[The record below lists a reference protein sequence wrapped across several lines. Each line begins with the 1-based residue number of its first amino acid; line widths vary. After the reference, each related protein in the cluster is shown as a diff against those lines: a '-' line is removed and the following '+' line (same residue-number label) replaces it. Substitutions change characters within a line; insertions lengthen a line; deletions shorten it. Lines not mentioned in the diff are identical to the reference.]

1 MAVEA
6 LLGDPR
12 AELDWNDF
20 AGRLL
25 TRVRTPWLT
34 RQGVAEI
41 FAQLQVRASGSLPG
55 QMQPVVRVPDLVQAL
70 LGSEDFAL
78 EAARRVLRVVARE
91 AGHREQ
97 DVGKL
102 CLAADTR
109 RVGSLNLK
117 QLSSVLLALC
127 PGMLAEA
134 DVGLI
139 FWRFSGSGGFSYEQ
153 LQAALKEEQ
162 NAAAEHLLLRG
173 MPELISKA
181 AEFQAAAKVHD
192 AARSGSL
199 SATQLSA
206 ALSQLNLF
214 AQGDRA
220 ELENFVA
227 LLAPACKRSAANFDY
242 ATLVPGGVWKG
253 PSVEEA
259 VRRVCGDPEEPPPP
273 NKPAKR
279 HLLAILYYKTAEASK
294 KLGLSRQRAFEG
306 LDRGNK
312 GFLTAE
318 DLRAAVLQ
326 VVGGDETLTL
336 KELGLPPAT
345 RLNFPDFEKRLNF
358 DFTVLGKHIDQVFGD
373 QAVIPESDFV
383 SRLYQ
388 LAGIDRA
395 TSQTWIQLMYP
406 EGLPEEGLSRGA
418 CDIFLATTPSA
429 ASVVAEGAQIVRPG
443 PDLRAELLKDAEVA
457 GTAGRLPSWVASSRA
472 RSLLKSRMSEKDAE
486 QMLQL
491 ISKAS
496 AKYPPPTPE
505 DVIAGVTPGKADA
518 DPPLRSET
526 LLVCTERAKAVEHVL
541 EVSIK
546 SVEGFSKA
554 SEVFLRYFCHG
565 TACVAD
571 VPVAEGVDF
580 QATHVFGLTA
590 VDGLEQLFEHREHA
604 VTIQAWIAVAKHELR
619 RPLSVAV
626 LPAAELRDF
635 LRAAFPP
642 KPRPEAV
649 LGSQK
654 KWTLSFEVRT
664 VEPKAKKPPAEA
676 VEGSLELVV
685 HYRRRPAEVHRSPL
699 PWNSSFAGR
708 LVVCRPGVATV
719 SGTDPEEA
727 PSGLMREVKPA
738 PPPPGSVIF
747 QVKLQSL
754 LLQAEALRGLVARCL
769 QGQVLPAPG
778 SAGGLATK
786 APQLFARLCLFPG
799 KPKMQVAGCC
809 GWVESPLKPVPET
822 LLLPASAAGAS
833 KGPDAEVRFDFAWSS
848 PALEPALAVEA
859 LQDGHCTFEVWI
871 RHPAADLRLSETQC
885 PLQGLLEALSP
896 EETNELRL
904 RTLQPCKLEL
914 SGSLEREG
922 KPLAQLKA
930 LVELQLPNGPGMLSW
945 LVEKK
950 KPKDP
955 EPPMRADYH
964 LQLKEVILSGDF
976 VAHLAN
982 EEDLGAF
989 GAGGRSEEWSPR
1001 AHRAGLLP
1009 RAKSKELPLFYLEME
1024 QGSSTFRSAPLRG
1037 AFDGFRW
1044 IRIACP
1050 EDTALP
1056 LPGRLVVNGGPEGE
1070 ETRKR
1075 DAQLLRGD
1083 AHRVDLKLV
1092 QIGSTSQ
1099 VAAQA
1104 EIQLPI
1110 GWYVEGVPAIHFGG
1124 HLWATLRHVS
1134 PERPWSSVVGRALMR
1149 LEAMR
1154 PRGGA
1159 PRLWRRV
1166 PLAPAAIFLPLYK
1179 DWLPTKV
1186 PSELPAGPNK
1196 WPLEDAVRLVAGEEL
1211 WKRLMAAEARRNA
1224 LPSGAFQALLRQAAE
1239 QLPGTPLWATP
1250 ASPQGDSAEGR
1261 MRVLQEDLAFLSA
1274 TIAPMMADAEMLLPY
1289 RQLLLWM
1296 SLRALARWVLPVAE
1310 GLLECL
1316 SRLDGEERG
1325 RRVAAPR
1332 EASGAVSLGAFQS
1345 VLQAELAR
1353 AGLADL
1359 PAALWQLITDRP
1371 EWQAGGPH
1379 FDYLLFLW
1387 DLQAACGESVR
1398 LQGRDGVPRGPA
1410 LALPRWAEETAS
1422 MGTLALTIHEALHLP
1437 QITGHLPPNAFVSYA
1452 WRCEKGLSL
1461 PLVAGSKDS
1470 LGSTKVVDR
1479 SCSPS
1484 WSHSVS
1490 LELPEV
1496 TCGDRRI
1503 SYPEAFRQLF
1513 LELWVWHAGRTQ
1525 SEDLLMGGSE
1535 ISLVPLK
1542 SGYDVDGYFHILPAE
1557 DLPSEL
1563 SESGTLSS
1571 LPRSRGQL
1579 RVSVSASLER
1589 MTSPRG
1595 QRPARVEEP
1604 TGHVTGHY
1612 WPFRPAPGKGPV
1624 SSPRRPVLTMNPLA
1638 DVNAMQP
1645 RFPEPAPPIMI
1656 PSWQRPLEPPLPD
1669 TWGCPRGPLAQQLW
1683 TLGLRSADRTELP
1696 GVKDDV
1702 SETALRAAS
1711 KLSETEVQLR
1721 SLAGDEEE
1729 QLRQLRAR
1737 HQENLESLGLLQKSM
1752 LAPDP
1757 ISTLP
1762 SLPLPEHR
1770 RAALDDLQAA
1780 ATGAAA
1786 PLEVTGLSSGPLPR
1800 AARVHEPAST
1810 GSAGSEAVQ
1819 LLVTAGPL
1827 PPPSRDHEEV
1837 EDGAGDG
1844 RKLVLQSWKDSTP
1857 SDKI

>member
-1 MAVEA
+1 
-6 LLGDPR
+6 
-12 AELDWNDF
+12 
-20 AGRLL
+20 
-25 TRVRTPWLT
+25 
-34 RQGVAEI
+34 
-41 FAQLQVRASGSLPG
+41 
-55 QMQPVVRVPDLVQAL
+55 
-70 LGSEDFAL
+70 
-78 EAARRVLRVVARE
+78 
-91 AGHREQ
+91 
-97 DVGKL
+97 
-102 CLAADTR
+102 
-109 RVGSLNLK
+109 
-117 QLSSVLLALC
+117 
-127 PGMLAEA
+127 
-134 DVGLI
+134 
-139 FWRFSGSGGFSYEQ
+139 
-153 LQAALKEEQ
+153 
-162 NAAAEHLLLRG
+162 

-192 AARSGSL
+192 AARR
-199 SATQLSA
+199 
-206 ALSQLNLF
+206 
-214 AQGDRA
+214 DRA

-318 DLRAAVLQ
+318 DVRGDATQQWILHTFE
-326 VVGGDETLTL
+326 GGQLPL
-336 KELGLPPAT
+336 KNTEGMELGGQM
-345 RLNFPDFEKRLNF
+345 
-358 DFTVLGKHIDQVFGD
+358 V
-373 QAVIPESDFV
+373 
-383 SRLYQ
+383 
-388 LAGIDRA
+388 
-395 TSQTWIQLMYP
+395 

-457 GTAGRLPSWVASSRA
+457 GTAGRLPSWVVTEMQIGKGMGGSFASSRA

-685 HYRRRPAEVHRSPL
+685 HYRRRPAE
-699 PWNSSFAGR
+699 
-708 LVVCRPGVATV
+708 
-719 SGTDPEEA
+719 
-727 PSGLMREVKPA
+727 
-738 PPPPGSVIF
+738 
-747 QVKLQSL
+747 
-754 LLQAEALRGLVARCL
+754 
-769 QGQVLPAPG
+769 
-778 SAGGLATK
+778 

-945 LVEKK
+945 LPLASPYE
-950 KPKDP
+950 DP

-1044 IRIACP
+1044 IRIA
-1050 EDTALP
+1050 L
-1056 LPGRLVVNGGPEGE
+1056 
-1070 ETRKR
+1070 
-1075 DAQLLRGD
+1075 
-1083 AHRVDLKLV
+1083 
-1092 QIGSTSQ
+1092 
-1099 VAAQA
+1099 
-1104 EIQLPI
+1104 
-1110 GWYVEGVPAIHFGG
+1110 
-1124 HLWATLRHVS
+1124 
-1134 PERPWSSVVGRALMR
+1134 VGRALMR

-1261 MRVLQEDLAFLSA
+1261 MRVLQE
-1274 TIAPMMADAEMLLPY
+1274 

-1332 EASGAVSLGAFQS
+1332 EASGDRGLRNRRKGPNVGPNASEPKTLLFIFLSLCLDVFFTVLPSNPDSICFPPNMDSRRLTLPYTRWRRRFTEAVSLGAFQS

-1398 LQGRDGVPRGPA
+1398 LQGLDGSIEVKQGLYRLSISSSRDGVPRGPA

-1557 DLPSEL
+1557 EKTQGSDLNFDKHPSPARFL
-1563 SESGTLSS
+1563 L
-1571 LPRSRGQL
+1571 SRGHVGNCECRCQL
-1579 RVSVSASLER
+1579 R
-1589 MTSPRG
+1589 
-1595 QRPARVEEP
+1595 
-1604 TGHVTGHY
+1604 
-1612 WPFRPAPGKGPV
+1612 W
-1624 SSPRRPVLTMNPLA
+1624 
-1638 DVNAMQP
+1638 
-1645 RFPEPAPPIMI
+1645 
-1656 PSWQRPLEPPLPD
+1656 
-1669 TWGCPRGPLAQQLW
+1669 
-1683 TLGLRSADRTELP
+1683 
-1696 GVKDDV
+1696 
-1702 SETALRAAS
+1702 SE
-1711 KLSETEVQLR
+1711 
-1721 SLAGDEEE
+1721 
-1729 QLRQLRAR
+1729 
-1737 HQENLESLGLLQKSM
+1737 
-1752 LAPDP
+1752 
-1757 ISTLP
+1757 
-1762 SLPLPEHR
+1762 
-1770 RAALDDLQAA
+1770 
-1780 ATGAAA
+1780 
-1786 PLEVTGLSSGPLPR
+1786 
-1800 AARVHEPAST
+1800 
-1810 GSAGSEAVQ
+1810 
-1819 LLVTAGPL
+1819 
-1827 PPPSRDHEEV
+1827 
-1837 EDGAGDG
+1837 
-1844 RKLVLQSWKDSTP
+1844 
-1857 SDKI
+1857 